1 MEFRISDE
9 QEMVVRMVRDF
20 GQKEVL
26 PIIREWDRRQEM
38 APQILPRMAELGIL
52 RICVPERY
60 GGQGFD
66 YLTLGLVCEELEA
79 VDSTLRVVMSVHMGL
94 NSLALLQWGNE
105 AQRQAYLVPQAPGG
119 KITPLRPPPPPRA
132 GARPGGGGG
141 APPRGAGRRR
151 LCPQRREDVDIAG
164 DEGSSH
170 PVVRPDRPGHRRRPA
185 RRDQCVPGGNRSAG
199 GDPRRHP
206 RQTRGASRLDRLGA
220 LSGRPAS

>member
-1 MEFRISDE
+1 MECRISDE

-52 RICVPERY
+52 GICVPERY

-94 NSLALLQWGNE
+94 NSLALLQWATE
-105 AQRQAYLVPQAPGG
+105 AQRQAFLVPPARGE
-119 KITPLRPPPPPRA
+119 KIAAFGLTE
-132 GARPGGGGG
+132 PGGGSDV
-141 APPRGAGRRR
+141 AAMASTARRGAG
-151 LCPQRREDVDIAG
+151 
-164 DEGSSH
+164 
-170 PVVRPDRPGHRRRPA
+170 GH
-185 RRDQCVPGGNRSAG
+185 G
-199 GDPRRHP
+199 
-206 RQTRGASRLDRLGA
+206 
-220 LSGRPAS
+220 